1 LNLRR
6 RNPIV
11 KGRSVRRASLLALT
25 ALLGLAVV
33 VSGSATASDAG
44 QAVAEVAKKKCKKK
58 KKKKKRARSAEA
70 AKKKGCK
77 KKKAT
82 ATTRATLTWSP
93 SSVDLDLLAWD
104 TSGLKSPSPGI
115 SNTSHSGEVAGG
127 PEVFRD
133 LLSPSSRQFAYGICA
148 DSVPTPTTSWTLTVL
163 SASGNTQTASIVTEG
178 AQFDS
183 DGDNYRVTYSNPSS
197 FNPGPG
203 STGGWCS

>member
-1 LNLRR
+1 M
-6 RNPIV
+6 P
-11 KGRSVRRASLLALT
+11 A
-25 ALLGLAVV
+25 
-33 VSGSATASDAG
+33 
-44 QAVAEVAKKKCKKK
+44 QAVAEGREGRVQK

-115 SNTSHSGEVAGG
+115 SKHLHTAVRWLAVPRCSGTC
-127 PEVFRD
+127 FRRAAAS
-133 LLSPSSRQFAYGICA
+133 SPTG
-148 DSVPTPTTSWTLTVL
+148 SVPTASPPRPRPGRCTVL

-203 STGGWCS
+203 ALAGGCS